1 MYVVAGSK
9 YCVGCRTTSDKGL
22 VESEAWQSTGQKKNI
37 TKKWY
42 KQPTRAFPMEYKNI
56 YLSLCNCSRYY
67 VKTLP

>member
-1 MYVVAGSK
+1 VWAAEQPVIRDWWRAKHGSPQ
-9 YCVGCRTTSDKGL
+9 G
-22 VESEAWQSTGQKKNI
+22 KKKSI